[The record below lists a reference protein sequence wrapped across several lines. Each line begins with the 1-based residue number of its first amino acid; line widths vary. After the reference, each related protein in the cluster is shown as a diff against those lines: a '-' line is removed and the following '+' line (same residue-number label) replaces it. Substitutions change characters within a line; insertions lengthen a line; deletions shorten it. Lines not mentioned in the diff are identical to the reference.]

1 MTLLHTQR
9 TAEPGTRNKENLLS
23 LLQEGQDN
31 VQRLS
36 VHACLLERRL
46 QGGAEAADL
55 LVLVQDLKFAVE
67 ELQELFRSALPMAAP
82 GSNGSKITKAEP
94 AEEKPLRIEVV
105 ALRPLFT
112 RCIEAVRQQ
121 ARRTGV
127 SLLCHLAP
135 DLPSLTT
142 DPETLAQIISL
153 LLEYLVRTIG
163 KGGLEVSV
171 RWTEGTLVIDAY
183 DAGRGISKETYAALR
198 HLVGRLQGTLR
209 VTQELGVQSRVEL
222 SFPSA
227 PVGGNGAPHA
237 TPKH

>member
-9 TAEPGTRNKENLLS
+9 TAEHGTRSKEDLLS

-31 VQRLS
+31 AQRLS

-46 QGGAEAADL
+46 RGGAEVADL
-55 LVLVQDLKFAVE
+55 LVLVQDLKFAIE
-67 ELQELFRSALPMAAP
+67 ELQKLFRSAMPIVAP
-82 GSNGSKITKAEP
+82 VSNGTKNTKTEQ

-105 ALRPLFT
+105 ALRLLFT
-112 RCIEAVRQQ
+112 RCIESVRQE
-121 ARRTGV
+121 ARRKGV
-127 SLLCHLAP
+127 SLLCHIAP
-135 DLPSLTT
+135 DLPSLIT

-153 LLEYLVRTIG
+153 LLEYLVRTSG
-163 KGGLEVSV
+163 KGGLEVGV

-198 HLVGRLQGTLR
+198 HLVDRLHGTLK

-222 SFPSA
+222 SFPFVL
-227 PVGGNGAPHA
+227 VGGNGVPHA
-237 TPKH
+237 TPKP